1 MPSLTKQ
8 GATRPTIRPSGQTHW
23 FFRADQIRH
32 FLQLCPASCLARQE
46 CGESRNRRIEG
57 WCQTR
62 LTNRFV
68 LIGIPFHANSRAQ
81 RHVHC
86 IAVAALGGKL
96 ETTYSNDAL
105 RRCDRAHQS
114 FRICSATLGAAWCD
128 YPACCLNAGAS
139 AADVIA
145 RQQASARMAPV
156 QRRISHAR

>member
-1 MPSLTKQ
+1 MNREIGTTKL
-8 GATRPTIRPSGQTHW
+8 RPTG
-23 FFRADQIRH
+23 
-32 FLQLCPASCLARQE
+32 
-46 CGESRNRRIEG
+46 
-57 WCQTR
+57 

-68 LIGIPFHANSRAQ
+68 LISIPFRTNSCAQ

-105 RRCDRAHQS
+105 RRCNLAPQS

-128 YPACCLNAGAS
+128 YPACCINAGPS

-145 RQQASARMAPV
+145 RQQASARMAPI
-156 QRRISHAR
+156 QR